1 MNIVWNILAVIA
13 GIVVGSTVNMA
24 LVLLGGMLIPA
35 PAGVD
40 VSNMDSIKSSIHL
53 FETKHFLFPFLGHAA
68 GALAGGLI
76 AALVAASSR
85 MTMALIVGLFF
96 LLGGITASV
105 LIPAPT
111 WFIAAD
117 LILAYIP
124 MAWIGWKLSGKA

>member
-1 MNIVWNILAVIA
+1 MNIVWNVLAVIA
-13 GIVVGSTVNMA
+13 GIFVGSTVNML
-24 LVLLGGMLIPA
+24 LVMAGGQLIPP

-40 VSNMDSIKSSIHL
+40 ASNLDSIKASIHL
-53 FETKHFLFPFLGHAA
+53 FEAKHFLFPFLSHAI
-68 GALAGGLI
+68 GTLAGGLI

-96 LLGGITASV
+96 LLGGIAASV
-105 LIPAPT
+105 LIPAPA
-111 WFIAAD
+111 WFMAAD